1 MKMKKVGIGLLVAA
15 ISLGGT
21 ITAFAASDGGEKG
34 TELGAKTIESSLKT
48 YNEGEK
54 MPDIPEGAV
63 QMDKKV
69 INSDEDKASAENIGV
84 TYKTYKEG
92 EKMPD
97 MPEGAV
103 QMNKQIIE

>member
-34 TELGAKTIESSLKT
+34 TESGTKTIESNL
-48 YNEGEK
+48 
-54 MPDIPEGAV
+54 
-63 QMDKKV
+63 
-69 INSDEDKASAENIGV
+69 
-84 TYKTYKEG
+84 KTYKEG

-103 QMNKQIIE
+103 QMNKQIIK